1 MATGDKTGRS
11 EEGLSGME
19 YLLFSL
25 LFLVLPAAC
34 VVVSSVLYYVW
45 RKDQPRRAN
54 QINTLGFIIFGV
66 QIALYLLYTQ
76 VIAPK

>member
-1 MATGDKTGRS
+1 MATSEKPGRS
-11 EEGLSGME
+11 NEGLSGKE

-34 VVVSSVLYYVW
+34 VIVSSVLYYVLK
-45 RKDQPRRAN
+45 KDQPRRAN

-66 QIALYLLYTQ
+66 QIALYVLYTQ
-76 VIAPK
+76 VIAPR